1 MKAPLTVS
9 LVSFHV
15 PDSVSA
21 EPFAMPVRPVK
32 PMRADTP
39 MPPSMP
45 PGPGPYFT
53 IPLCELDSNTLHT
66 LCSNF
71 RNEVFKLAGKEQPPT
86 AARPD
91 PSDALTALD
100 TIKILICDVAG
111 QVFAGGTP
119 EDDELIRR
127 ALCTIDNFLNKV

>member
-9 LVSFHV
+9 LVSFYV

-21 EPFAMPVRPVK
+21 EPFPAPKPRPVS
-32 PMRADTP
+32 PTALTP
-39 MPPSMP
+39 LSLPS
-45 PGPGPYFT
+45 GPGPYFS
-53 IPLCELDSNTLHT
+53 IPLCELDSNTLAS

-71 RNEVFKLAGKEQPPT
+71 RNSVFELAGKEQPPT

-127 ALCTIDNFLNKV
+127 ALCTIDTFLNQL

>member
-9 LVSFHV
+9 LVSFYV

-21 EPFAMPVRPVK
+21 EPFPAPKPRPVSTI
-32 PMRADTP
+32 AL

-45 PGPGPYFT
+45 PGPGPYFS
-53 IPLCELDSNTLHT
+53 IPLCELDSNTLHA
-66 LCSNF
+66 LCSDF
-71 RNEVFKLAGKEQPPT
+71 RNSVFKLAGKEQPPT

-100 TIKILICDVAG
+100 TIKILICDVAS
-111 QVFAGGTP
+111 QVSVGGTP
-119 EDDELIRR
+119 EDNELIRR